1 MESYWKVLF
10 IIGLQLLAV
19 PGYAERINISALRY
33 WNTPDQTQMLFDVT
47 SSPEHRVFLMNNP
60 ARLVIDM
67 RNANVK
73 QALSQPPP
81 SHPLFSQ
88 VRVAAKNKTD
98 VRIVVDLKRE
108 ISPKTTS
115 LRTNRLDGHGH
126 RLVIE
131 LLDKSPNKYAKID
144 ERAEIKSSADKTAVV
159 KTAESSNPPVA
170 DLHAKR
176 SKEDEQGQPGL
187 TNPPEADWHAKRPKG
202 DGQGQPGMNKIAEK
216 PAKDHQEAASKKTP
230 VEPTKVAK
238 RDKTIVVAVDAGHGG
253 DDPGAHGQNGTEEKK
268 VTLAIAKKLADFIN
282 QQPGMKAVM
291 VRKGDYY
298 VDLRKRMQI
307 ARAAKADLFISIHA
321 DAFHDSTVKGASVFT
336 LSNKGATSEAARW
349 LADSENA
356 SDLVGGVS
364 LNDKEDVLASVL
376 LDLSQTATQDAS
388 VNVARK
394 VLKNFERLGELHYA
408 SVQKAGFLVL
418 KSPDVPSILVETA
431 FISNPS
437 EELKLVNTA
446 HQSKIAGAIFNGV
459 LSYFNKDIPV
469 ESKVAALEM

>member
-1 MESYWKVLF
+1 MGRYWKVLF
-10 IIGLQLLAV
+10 IIGLQLLAMSV
-19 PGYAERINISALRY
+19 YAAQVNVNGLRY

-73 QALSQPPP
+73 QALSQPAQ

-88 VRVAAKNKTD
+88 VRVAAKNNTD
-98 VRIVVDLKRE
+98 IRIVVDLKKD
-108 ISPKTTS
+108 ISPKSMS
-115 LRTNRLDGHGH
+115 LRTNSMNG
-126 RLVIE
+126 RLVVE
-131 LLDKSPNKYAKID
+131 LLGKAQDA
-144 ERAEIKSSADKTAVV
+144 TA
-159 KTAESSNPPVA
+159 
-170 DLHAKR
+170 
-176 SKEDEQGQPGL
+176 
-187 TNPPEADWHAKRPKG
+187 
-202 DGQGQPGMNKIAEK
+202 KIAEK
-216 PAKDHQEAASKKTP
+216 EEPRITADKTTTVAKVPDTKPVVEKAVKEEPQKTVNRKVAASP
-230 VEPTKVAK
+230 VEVTKVAK
-238 RDKTIVVAVDAGHGG
+238 RDKDIVVAVDAGHGG

-268 VTLAIAKKLADFIN
+268 ITLAIAKKLADLIN
-282 QQPGMKAVM
+282 QQSGMKAVL

-307 ARAAKADLFISIHA
+307 ARSAKADLFISIHA
-321 DAFHDSTVKGASVFT
+321 DAFQNSTVKGASVFT

-394 VLKNFERLGELHYA
+394 VLKNFEQIGELHYA

-437 EELKLVNTA
+437 EELRLINTD
-446 HQSKIAGAIFNGV
+446 HQTKIAGAIFNGV
-459 LSYFNKDIPV
+459 RSYFSKEIPT
-469 ESKVAALEM
+469 ESKVAALDM

>member
-1 MESYWKVLF
+1 MGRYWKILF

-19 PGYAERINISALRY
+19 PSYAEQVNISALRY
-33 WNTPDQTQMLFDVT
+33 WNTPDQTQMLFDVS
-47 SSPEHRVFLMNNP
+47 SSPAHRVFLMNNP

-67 RNANVK
+67 RNTDVK
-73 QALSQPPP
+73 QALTQPPP

-98 VRIVVDLKRE
+98 LRIVVDLKKE
-108 ISPKTTS
+108 LNPKNMS
-115 LRTNRLDGHGH
+115 LRTNSLDGHGH

-131 LLDKSPNKYAKID
+131 LLDKAPDAAVKVAEK
-144 ERAEIKSSADKTAVV
+144 EEIKTVAAKTTVD
-159 KTAESSNPPVA
+159 KTAESKQAV
-170 DLHAKR
+170 
-176 SKEDEQGQPGL
+176 
-187 TNPPEADWHAKRPKG
+187 T
-202 DGQGQPGMNKIAEK
+202 EK
-216 PAKDHQEAASKKTP
+216 PVKELQKVAAKKIVASPVP

-238 RDKTIVVAVDAGHGG
+238 RDKGIIVAVDAGHGG

-268 VTLAIAKKLADFIN
+268 VTLAIAKKLADLIN

-321 DAFHDSTVKGASVFT
+321 DAFQDSTVKGASVFT

-394 VLKNFERLGELHYA
+394 VLKNFQRLGELHYA

-437 EELKLVNTA
+437 EELKLVNAT
-446 HQSKIAGAIFNGV
+446 HQSKIALAIFNGV
-459 LSYFNKDIPV
+459 HSYFNKDIPM
-469 ESKVAALEM
+469 EENKVAALDM

>member
-1 MESYWKVLF
+1 MAMESYWKVLF

-19 PGYAERINISALRY
+19 PGYAEQINISALRY

-47 SSPEHRVFLMNNP
+47 SSPQHRVFLMNNP
-60 ARLVIDM
+60 SRLVIDM
-67 RNANVK
+67 RNTNVK
-73 QALSQPPP
+73 LALSQPAP

-88 VRVAAKNKTD
+88 VRVATKNKTD
-98 VRIVVDLKRE
+98 IRIVVDLKRD
-108 ISPKTTS
+108 ISSKNMS
-115 LRTNRLDGHGH
+115 LRTNSMNGH

-131 LLDKSPNKYAKID
+131 LLDKAQNTSAKVA
-144 ERAEIKSSADKTAVV
+144 EKSEIKASAGAVKMADSQSIEEKPVKESQKAVTRKTA
-159 KTAESSNPPVA
+159 TS
-170 DLHAKR
+170 
-176 SKEDEQGQPGL
+176 
-187 TNPPEADWHAKRPKG
+187 
-202 DGQGQPGMNKIAEK
+202 
-216 PAKDHQEAASKKTP
+216 P

-238 RDKTIVVAVDAGHGG
+238 RDKDIVVAVDAGHGG

-268 VTLAIAKKLADFIN
+268 ITLAIARKLADLIN
-282 QQPGMKAVM
+282 QQPGMKAVL

-321 DAFHDSTVKGASVFT
+321 DAFQNSTVKGASVFT

-349 LADSENA
+349 LANSENA

-394 VLKNFERLGELHYA
+394 VLKNFEHIGELHYA

-459 LSYFNKDIPV
+459 RSYFSKDIAA
-469 ESKVAALEM
+469 ESKVAALDM

>member
-1 MESYWKVLF
+1 
-10 IIGLQLLAV
+10 
-19 PGYAERINISALRY
+19 
-33 WNTPDQTQMLFDVT
+33 
-47 SSPEHRVFLMNNP
+47 
-60 ARLVIDM
+60 
-67 RNANVK
+67 VK
-73 QALSQPPP
+73 LALSQPAP

-88 VRVAAKNKTD
+88 VRVATKNKTD
-98 VRIVVDLKRE
+98 IRIVVDLKRD
-108 ISPKTTS
+108 ISSKNMS
-115 LRTNRLDGHGH
+115 LRTNSMNGH

-131 LLDKSPNKYAKID
+131 LLDKASDTSAKVTGK
-144 ERAEIKSSADKTAVV
+144 AEIKASAGPVKMADSKSIEEKPVKESQKTTTRKTA
-159 KTAESSNPPVA
+159 TS
-170 DLHAKR
+170 
-176 SKEDEQGQPGL
+176 
-187 TNPPEADWHAKRPKG
+187 
-202 DGQGQPGMNKIAEK
+202 
-216 PAKDHQEAASKKTP
+216 P
-230 VEPTKVAK
+230 VEVTKVAK
-238 RDKTIVVAVDAGHGG
+238 RDKGIVVAVDAGHGG

-268 VTLAIAKKLADFIN
+268 ITLAIARKLADLIN
-282 QQPGMKAVM
+282 QQPGMKAVL

-321 DAFHDSTVKGASVFT
+321 DAFQNSTVKGASVFT

-349 LADSENA
+349 LANSENA

-394 VLKNFERLGELHYA
+394 VLKNFEHIGELHYA

-459 LSYFNKDIPV
+459 RSYFSKDIAA
-469 ESKVAALEM
+469 ESKVAALDM

>member
-1 MESYWKVLF
+1 MGSYWKLLF
-10 IIGLQLLAV
+10 VIGLQVLGAV
-19 PGYAERINISALRY
+19 PGYAQQIDVSSLRY

-47 SSPEHRVFLMNNP
+47 ASPEHRIFLMKNP

-67 RNANVK
+67 RNVNLK
-73 QALSQPPP
+73 QALSQPPS

-98 VRIVVDLKRE
+98 IRIVVDLKRE
-108 ISPKTTS
+108 ISAQSTS
-115 LRTNRLDGHGH
+115 LRTNSLNGK

-131 LLDKSPNKYAKID
+131 LLDKDPNKYAKV
-144 ERAEIKSSADKTAVV
+144 EQKAEIKPIA
-159 KTAESSNPPVA
+159 
-170 DLHAKR
+170 AK
-176 SKEDEQGQPGL
+176 P
-187 TNPPEADWHAKRPKG
+187 
-202 DGQGQPGMNKIAEK
+202 
-216 PAKDHQEAASKKTP
+216 AASKVADSQQQIEKPVKELQKKAAEKSEAIAVKSTKEAEKAEVVPVKSTKT
-230 VEPTKVAK
+230 AK
-238 RDKTIVVAVDAGHGG
+238 RNKDIIIAVDAGHGG
-253 DDPGAHGQNGTEEKK
+253 NDPGAHGANGTEEKK
-268 VTLAIAKKLADFIN
+268 ITLEIARKLANLIN
-282 QQPGMKAVM
+282 KQPGMKAVM
-291 VRKGDYY
+291 VRKGDYF

-321 DAFHDSTVKGASVFT
+321 DAFQNTTVKGASVFT

-388 VNVARK
+388 VNVAGK
-394 VLKNFERLGELHYA
+394 VLKNFERIGELHYA

-437 EELKLVNTA
+437 EELRLVNAA
-446 HQSKIAGAIFNGV
+446 HQAKIAGAIFDGV
-459 LSYFNKDIPV
+459 RNYFDTTSPYKPSP
-469 ESKVAALEM
+469 EGSSVAALEM

>member
-1 MESYWKVLF
+1 MGSYRKILF
-10 IIGLQLLAV
+10 IIGLQLLAI
-19 PGYAERINISALRY
+19 PSYAGQININSLRY
-33 WNTPDQTQMLFDVT
+33 WNTPDQNQMLFDVT

-60 ARLVIDM
+60 SRLVIDI

-73 QALSQPPP
+73 QFLSQPPP

-98 VRIVVDLKRE
+98 LRIVVDLKRE
-108 ISPKTTS
+108 ISSKTMS
-115 LRTNRLDGHGH
+115 LRTNSMDGH

-131 LLDKSPNKYAKID
+131 LLGKAPDRNAKVQ
-144 ERAEIKSSADKTAVV
+144 EKAEVKAATD
-159 KTAESSNPPVA
+159 KTAESINPPGA
-170 DLHAKR
+170 DSHVKHPKGDR
-176 SKEDEQGQPGL
+176 QGQPGL
-187 TNPPEADWHAKRPKG
+187 NKAAESPVKEP
-202 DGQGQPGMNKIAEK
+202 QPLATKKIA
-216 PAKDHQEAASKKTP
+216 ASP
-230 VEPTKVAK
+230 IHPTKVAK
-238 RDKTIVVAVDAGHGG
+238 RDKGIIVAVDAGHGG

-268 VTLAIAKKLADFIN
+268 VTLSIARKLADLIN

-321 DAFHDSTVKGASVFT
+321 DAFQNSTVKGASVFT

-388 VNVARK
+388 VNVATK
-394 VLKNFERLGELHYA
+394 VLRNFERIGELHYA

-446 HQSKIAGAIFNGV
+446 HQSKIAQAIFNGV
-459 LSYFNKDIPV
+459 RSYFSKDIPE
-469 ESKVAALEM
+469 ESRIAAL

>member
-10 IIGLQLLAV
+10 IVGLQLLAV
-19 PGYAERINISALRY
+19 PGYAEQINISALRY

-47 SSPEHRVFLMNNP
+47 SSPQHRVFLMNNP
-60 ARLVIDM
+60 SRLVIDM
-67 RNANVK
+67 RNTNVK
-73 QALSQPPP
+73 LALSQPAP

-88 VRVAAKNKTD
+88 VRVATKNKTD
-98 VRIVVDLKRE
+98 IRIVVDLKRD
-108 ISPKTTS
+108 ISSKNMS
-115 LRTNRLDGHGH
+115 LRTNSMNGH

-131 LLDKSPNKYAKID
+131 LLDKAQNTSAKVA
-144 ERAEIKSSADKTAVV
+144 EKSEIKATAGTVKMADSQSIEEKPVKESQKAVTRKTA
-159 KTAESSNPPVA
+159 
-170 DLHAKR
+170 
-176 SKEDEQGQPGL
+176 
-187 TNPPEADWHAKRPKG
+187 
-202 DGQGQPGMNKIAEK
+202 
-216 PAKDHQEAASKKTP
+216 ASP
-230 VEPTKVAK
+230 VEVTKVAK
-238 RDKTIVVAVDAGHGG
+238 RDKDIVVAVDAGHGG

-268 VTLAIAKKLADFIN
+268 ITLAIARKLAELIN
-282 QQPGMKAVM
+282 QQPGMKAVL

-321 DAFHDSTVKGASVFT
+321 DAFQNSTVKGASVFT

-349 LADSENA
+349 LANSENA

-394 VLKNFERLGELHYA
+394 VLKNFEHIGELHYA

-459 LSYFNKDIPV
+459 RSYFSKDIAA
-469 ESKVAALEM
+469 ESKVAALDM

>member
-1 MESYWKVLF
+1 MEGYWKVLF

-19 PGYAERINISALRY
+19 PGYAEQINISALRY

-47 SSPEHRVFLMNNP
+47 SSPEHRIFLMNNP

-88 VRVAAKNKTD
+88 VRVATKNKTD
-98 VRIVVDLKRE
+98 VRIVVDLKRD
-108 ISPKTTS
+108 ISSKNMS
-115 LRTNRLDGHGH
+115 LRTNSMNGH

-131 LLDKSPNKYAKID
+131 LLDKAQDTSAKVA
-144 ERAEIKSSADKTAVV
+144 EKAEIKATAGKTATV
-159 KTAESSNPPVA
+159 KMA
-170 DLHAKR
+170 D
-176 SKEDEQGQPGL
+176 SKP
-187 TNPPEADWHAKRPKG
+187 
-202 DGQGQPGMNKIAEK
+202 IAEK
-216 PAKDHQEAASKKTP
+216 PVKESQKTATGKIAVSP
-230 VEPTKVAK
+230 LEPTKVAK
-238 RDKTIVVAVDAGHGG
+238 RDKDIVIAVDAGHGG

-268 VTLAIAKKLADFIN
+268 ITLAIAKKLADLIN
-282 QQPGMKAVM
+282 QQPGMKAVL

-321 DAFHDSTVKGASVFT
+321 DAFQNSTVKGASVFT

-349 LADSENA
+349 LANSENA

-394 VLKNFERLGELHYA
+394 VLKNFEHIGELHYA

-459 LSYFNKDIPV
+459 RSYFSKDIAA
-469 ESKVAALEM
+469 ESKMAALEM

>member
-1 MESYWKVLF
+1 MGRYWKVLF
-10 IIGLQLLAV
+10 IIGLQFLAV
-19 PGYAERINISALRY
+19 PGYAEQINVNALRY

-60 ARLVIDM
+60 SRLVIDM
-67 RNANVK
+67 RNTNVK
-73 QALSQPPP
+73 QALSQPAP

-98 VRIVVDLKRE
+98 IRIVVDLKKD
-108 ISPKTTS
+108 INSKSMS
-115 LRTNRLDGHGH
+115 LRTYTLNGHGH

-131 LLDKSPNKYAKID
+131 LLDKSTDSSVKVA
-144 ERAEIKSSADKTAVV
+144 ETAEIKPVADKTA
-159 KTAESSNPPVA
+159 AI
-170 DLHAKR
+170 
-176 SKEDEQGQPGL
+176 
-187 TNPPEADWHAKRPKG
+187 
-202 DGQGQPGMNKIAEK
+202 KIADSKPVVEK
-216 PAKDHQEAASKKTP
+216 PVKESPKITTKKAAASP
-230 VEPTKVAK
+230 IESTKGAK
-238 RDKTIVVAVDAGHGG
+238 RDKDIIVAVDAGHGG

-268 VTLAIAKKLADFIN
+268 ITLAIAKKLADLIN
-282 QQPGMKAVM
+282 HQPGMKAVL

-321 DAFHDSTVKGASVFT
+321 DAFQNSTVKGASVFT

-388 VNVARK
+388 VNVAKK
-394 VLKNFERLGELHYA
+394 VLRNFEQIGELHYA

-437 EELKLVNTA
+437 EELKLLNGA
-446 HQSKIAGAIFNGV
+446 HQLKIAGAIFNGV
-459 LSYFNKDIPV
+459 RSYFSKDIPA

>member
-19 PGYAERINISALRY
+19 PGYAGQVNISSLRY
-33 WNTPDQTQMLFDVT
+33 WNTPDQNQMLFDVS

-60 ARLVIDM
+60 ARLVIDI

-73 QALSQPPP
+73 QVLSQPPP

-88 VRVAAKNKTD
+88 VRVAPKNKTD
-98 VRIVVDLKRE
+98 LRIVVDLKRE
-108 ISPKTTS
+108 ISAKSMS
-115 LRTNRLDGHGH
+115 LRTNSMDGH

-131 LLDKSPNKYAKID
+131 LLGKAPDKYAKVE
-144 ERAEIKSSADKTAVV
+144 ERAETKTTADKMAAV
-159 KTAESSNPPVA
+159 KTTESTKVVGKPVKELQPVA
-170 DLHAKR
+170 AKKAR
-176 SKEDEQGQPGL
+176 
-187 TNPPEADWHAKRPKG
+187 
-202 DGQGQPGMNKIAEK
+202 I
-216 PAKDHQEAASKKTP
+216 
-230 VEPTKVAK
+230 EPTKVAN
-238 RDKTIVVAVDAGHGG
+238 RDKGIIVAVDAGHGG

-268 VTLAIAKKLADFIN
+268 VTLAIARKLADLIN
-282 QQPGMKAVM
+282 KQPGMKAVM
-291 VRKGDYY
+291 VRKGDYF

-321 DAFHDSTVKGASVFT
+321 DAFQNSTVKGASVFT

-356 SDLVGGVS
+356 ADLVGGVS

-388 VNVARK
+388 VTVAGK
-394 VLKNFERLGELHYA
+394 VLRNFESIGELHYG

-446 HQSKIAGAIFNGV
+446 HQSKIALAIFNGV
-459 LSYFNKDIPV
+459 RSYFNKTSP
-469 ESKVAALEM
+469 EENSVAALDM